1 MESQKSIKKGQNT
14 EALAEAKRGV
24 ELSKRSN
31 RSLIALGFAL
41 AASGRRSEALAIL
54 NELEEKYAKR
64 QADATEVAAVYTG
77 LGEKDQAF
85 AWLEKAFQDRS
96 SLLVDLRVEF
106 PFASLHDDP
115 RFKDLLRRMNL
126 PE

>member
-31 RSLIALGFAL
+31 LSLIALGFAL

-64 QADATEVAAVYTG
+64 QADATEVAAVYAG

-85 AWLEKAFQDRS
+85 AWLEKAFQDRG
-96 SLLVDLRVEF
+96 SLLVDLRVAF

-115 RFKDLLRRMNL
+115 RFKDLLKRMKM

>member
-1 MESQKSIKKGQNT
+1 
-14 EALAEAKRGV
+14 V
-24 ELSKRSN
+24 
-31 RSLIALGFAL
+31 
-41 AASGRRSEALAIL
+41 
-54 NELEEKYAKR
+54 YA
-64 QADATEVAAVYTG
+64 G

>member
-1 MESQKSIKKGQNT
+1 
-14 EALAEAKRGV
+14 
-24 ELSKRSN
+24 LSKRSN

-41 AASGRRSEALAIL
+41 GASGRRSEALAIL

-64 QADATEVAAVYTG
+64 QADSTEVAAVYAG

-96 SLLVDLRVEF
+96 SLSVDLRVEF
-106 PFASLHDDP
+106 PFASLNDDP
-115 RFKDLLRRMNL
+115 RFKDLLKRMKM